1 MVNILNSG
9 DVTNSLIAGIDLP
22 SNKTNVKKLIPFKA
36 DDEDDEIID
45 QDDSNMNALD
55 TVSGKALTKSNEPHT
70 IKQNNQIEH
79 SIFIR

>member
-55 TVSGKALTKSNEPHT
+55 TVSGKALTKSKEPHT
-70 IKQNNQIEH
+70 IKQNNQIYY
-79 SIFIR
+79 